1 MLLKNCSWKI
11 GTWRVGKHFHK
22 DPEKLCY
29 NDPCSYSHITTT
41 LLVQTFECFGSW
53 SSVLPPIVEIFT
65 SDYPV
70 SLISVWLKSF
80 PYLSMSKSSFFSS
93 WKNELLS
100 ICLTNLNLKS
110 SSFGTPHPS
119 VPRKSYCI
127 FLLTAMVSLIHSQL
141 IQCPVWTI
149 GDETVSLHSNSW

>member
-1 MLLKNCSWKI
+1 MLERSLFLLTYHRNSTGADFWK
-11 GTWRVGKHFHK
+11 
-22 DPEKLCY
+22 Y
-29 NDPCSYSHITTT
+29 
-41 LLVQTFECFGSW
+41 FGSW
-53 SSVLPPIVEIFT
+53 SSVLPPIVKIFT
-65 SDYPV
+65 TDYPV
-70 SLISVWLKSF
+70 SLFSVWLKSF

-141 IQCPVWTI
+141 IQCPVWTLV
-149 GDETVSLHSNSW
+149 TNSKFTFQQLIIQTNSELQIIYLYQNWIIWWF